1 MSEPNNV
8 DNDFLDRITEITEEN
23 LSNDRFGV
31 SELARKIGMSRSN
44 LLRKVKKNTK
54 LSVSQ
59 FIRKVRLENAK
70 KMLRETSFTV
80 SEISYKVG
88 FSSSSYFVK
97 CFHEYYGYSPGKAGK
112 REDNEIKTDEIARS
126 KKFNTVFIWFILITL
141 SGIILLIVFKS
152 FSKGKEEIEK
162 SIAVLPF
169 KNDSNDSANIYI
181 INGLM
186 ESILNNLQKIEDLRV
201 VSRTSVEKYRYSP
214 MIIPEI
220 AKELNVSYFVEGSGQ
235 KINDQILLNI
245 QLIEASTDK
254 HIWSEQYTREAKDI
268 FKLQREVAKSIADE
282 IEVIIT
288 PEEEAR
294 IDKPPTDDLIAYDY
308 FLKGYDLLN
317 DPRRNKLEE
326 AIEYFQKAI
335 DQDNE
340 FARAYAA
347 IAIAYYLM
355 DEGYTEKKHSPEINN
370 YADKALLYDPQ
381 LPQSL
386 IAKALFY
393 MSNEEYETAVSY
405 FERALEY
412 HPNSDL
418 VYLFLVDLYANH
430 LPDTEKYLQYAI
442 RGLEIDIGA
451 YDSTTISYNYLHISN
466 AFIQSGFVDEAEKYI
481 NRSLDYLPGNLYS
494 EYVKAYILYAR
505 NRDLRELRDLL
516 LEASAKDPTRLD
528 IMQEVGKAF
537 YYLRDYTSSYN
548 YYKPFADAME
558 AYNLDGYRTEYAK
571 IAVVLSE
578 LGYHEEAEEQLES
591 FRQYSENDPS
601 LYKNLNLSMYYSF
614 TGDAER
620 AIEYFKMFS
629 EEDNYHYWLILFL
642 KIDPLVDN
650 MKQHPE
656 FDRIYN
662 IIETKFRKRHNRIR
676 KSLEAKGI
684 I

>member
-1 MSEPNNV
+1 MSETNNV
-8 DNDFLDRITEITEEN
+8 DNNFLDRITEIIEEN

-44 LLRKVKKNTK
+44 LLRKIKKNTK

-59 FIRKVRLENAK
+59 FIRKVRLENAI

-97 CFHEYYGYSPGKAGK
+97 CFHEYYGYSPGKVGK
-112 REDNEIKTDEIARS
+112 REDSEIKTDEIARS
-126 KKFNTVFIWFILITL
+126 KKGNTVFIWFILIVL

-152 FSKGKEEIEK
+152 FSKGNEKIEK

-169 KNDSNDSANIYI
+169 KNDSNDSTNIYI

-201 VSRTSVEKYRYSP
+201 VSRTSVEKYRYTP

-254 HIWSEQYTREAKDI
+254 HIWSEQYTRDAKDI

-288 PEEEAR
+288 PEEEER

-317 DPRRNKLEE
+317 DPNQNKLEE

-355 DEGYTEKKHSPEINN
+355 DEGYTEKKHSLEINN

-393 MSNEEYETAVSY
+393 MSNEEYEMAVSY

-505 NRDLRELRDLL
+505 SRDLQELRDLL
-516 LEASAKDPTRLD
+516 LETFAKDPTRLD

-558 AYNLDGYRTEYAK
+558 TYNLDGYRTEYAK

-591 FRQYSENDPS
+591 FKQYSENDPS

-620 AIEYFKMFS
+620 AIEYIKMFS
-629 EEDNYHYWLILFL
+629 EEDNYHYWTILFL

-662 IIETKFRKRHNRIR
+662 IIETKFRERHNRIR